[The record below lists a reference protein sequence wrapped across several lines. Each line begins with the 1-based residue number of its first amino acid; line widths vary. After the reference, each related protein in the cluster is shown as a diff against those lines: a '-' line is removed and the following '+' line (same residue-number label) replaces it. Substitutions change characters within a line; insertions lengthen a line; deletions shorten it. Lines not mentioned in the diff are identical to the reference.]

1 MFPSQQQSI
10 PQPAPQR
17 VIVTG
22 VSGTLGH
29 HILLQ
34 LAGRQNLSI
43 LALHRSQSHL
53 SERFPGVRYEAVDF
67 FDKGELARIFT
78 RFDPTTVIHCAATGM
93 VFPKLD
99 WFELIRFNVSVSLDL
114 IELASKLPSQSGGC
128 HFIYVSTGLAYRDK
142 PKPSRMVESD
152 PLDTGHPYGASKAA
166 ADLLLRSAAVE
177 FGVPLTVFRP
187 FSFTGVGDNRTRL
200 FPSLLRAAASGETLD
215 LSPGNQVRD
224 HCSSRDIVAGILS
237 ALERIP
243 PIREPAVYNL
253 GSGLP
258 TPLRPLIEEMVEELG
273 LPVRLNF
280 GARPYGHF
288 EPMNLVADIGKTQKE
303 LGWRPVHRLAHAVWE
318 LAGTS
323 FPSLRLKQPQERL

>member
-1 MFPSQQQSI
+1 MSHSQQQ
-10 PQPAPQR
+10 PDPQR

-29 HILLQ
+29 HILMQ
-34 LAGRQNLSI
+34 LAGRKDLSV

-114 IELASKLPSQSGGC
+114 IELASKLPSPSGAC

-142 PKPSRMVESD
+142 PKPSQMVESD
-152 PLDTGHPYGASKAA
+152 PLDTAHPYGASKAA

-187 FSFTGVGDNRTRL
+187 FSFTGIGDTRTRL
-200 FPSLLRAAASGETLD
+200 FPSLLRAAATGETLD

-224 HCSSRDIVAGILS
+224 HCPARDIVTGMLA

-243 PIREPAVYNL
+243 PVREPAIYNL
-253 GSGLP
+253 GSGEAI
-258 TPLRPLIEEMVEELG
+258 PLRPLIEGIVEELG
-273 LPVRLNF
+273 LPVRLHF
-280 GARPYGHF
+280 GARPYGNF
-288 EPMNLVADIGKTQKE
+288 EPMNLVADIGKARE
-303 LGWRPVHRLAHAVWE
+303 CLGWRPEHRLAHAVWE
-318 LAGTS
+318 LAETS
-323 FPSLRLKQPQERL
+323 FPTLRLKQPRETLSSL